1 MSAKVLAFNPTSE
14 KPPTLVNATVPRR
27 PPNLELRTREYL
39 SESEIEALMSA
50 ARKTGRHGYRDATL
64 ILLGYRH
71 GLRVSE
77 LVSLRWEQIDL
88 KQGHLHVTRAKNG
101 TPATHPL
108 RGPELR
114 VID

>member
-1 MSAKVLAFNPTSE
+1 MSAKVLVFKPTSE

-39 SESEIEALMSA
+39 SESEIELLMSA
-50 ARKTGRHGYRDATL
+50 ARKTGRHGHRDATL